1 MKKKSSI
8 QLQNNNNSGELI
20 KVEYILNK
28 METTLKEYENLSR
41 LTALKELQM
50 EEDND
55 PFKIL
60 IGTILSARSRDENT
74 SKIVRKLFQKYK
86 NALELANADLN
97 DIKSIIHSIGFYN
110 IKAERIKQVSKI
122 ILEKFHGVVPNEIED
137 LLGLPGV
144 GRKTANCVLVYAF
157 NKPAIPVD
165 IHVHRISNR
174 IGIVKTQNVKRT
186 EEELIKIVDKEY
198 WLILN
203 NIFVMYGQNIC
214 LPIRPKCQ
222 MCNLKDICN
231 FYTNQK
237 KI

>member
-1 MKKKSSI
+1 MEAKLK
-8 QLQNNNNSGELI
+8 NSD
-20 KVEYILNK
+20 
-28 METTLKEYENLSR
+28 NLVR
-41 LTALKELQM
+41 FTALKELQM

-74 SKIVRKLFQKYK
+74 SKIVHTLFQKYK
-86 NALELANADLN
+86 NARELANADLN

-110 IKAERIKQVSKI
+110 TKAERIKQVSKI
-122 ILEKFHGVVPNEIED
+122 IVEKFHGIVPNEVED

-174 IGIVKTQNVKRT
+174 IGIVKTQNPKKT
-186 EEELIKIVDKEY
+186 EEELIKIIDRKY

-203 NIFVMYGQNIC
+203 NTFVRYGQNIC
-214 LPIRPKCQ
+214 LPIRPKCEI
-222 MCNLKDICN
+222 CSLKDICN
-231 FYTNQK
+231 YYKNQK
-237 KI
+237 NN